1 MFGNNQLSTVMFGTD
16 KIYGQ
21 GYDPLDP
28 NNEVKIYIPGE
39 AMEGIMGEMT
49 MDGSMGDVVMSGDSC
64 DSSYGD
70 SSY

>member
-1 MFGNNQLSTVMFGTD
+1 MFGNNQLSTVMYGTD

-39 AMEGIMGEMT
+39 AMEGIMGQ
-49 MDGSMGDVVMSGDSC
+49 MDISGDSC